1 MTLRSEATFLPA
13 AARPMVGAVRVR
25 CATARG
31 RHRPPATVRHHSG
44 PTLYSVSV
52 TDDGGLILQRAP
64 RARLAWLALAVLV
77 LLWLAKDVLPPFVI
91 AAVVAYAFSP
101 LVGALE
107 ERSRLP
113 RVVVVLVLYAVALAA
128 IAIAAWAVSGQLI
141 SELEELATGG
151 PAALADTLRGL
162 LGHDAIQIGTRQIT
176 VEEIARQLNNAI
188 GQALATP
195 TDALHFATLV
205 GEAAVQAVL
214 VLIVAFYLL
223 LDGQRF
229 WTFALGFL
237 QPVQR
242 ERASGVAGRIHLVL
256 GRWLRGQLGLI
267 VLVALVLYFSLGP
280 VLHVPYALAL
290 ALLSGVLEIIPLVG
304 PIIAAAL
311 AGTVAFSHGGTD
323 ITLVVLAVYLVVRE
337 VEDQLVM
344 PLVIGRAVHL
354 HPVVTIFAVLVGLSV
369 WGILGGL
376 LAVPVAAALNVTLT
390 ELYPTAAT
398 ADAGPRT
405 GASATAVPRSGTV
418 LVRPDTPRAVPD
430 DARPT
435 ADARPPG
442 AHLE

>member
-1 MTLRSEATFLPA
+1 M
-13 AARPMVGAVRVR
+13 
-25 CATARG
+25 
-31 RHRPPATVRHHSG
+31 
-44 PTLYSVSV
+44 

-77 LLWLAKDVLPPFVI
+77 LLWVARDVLPPFVI
-91 AAVVAYAFSP
+91 AAVIAYAFSP
-101 LVGALE
+101 LVGAVE

-128 IAIAAWAVSGQLI
+128 IVVATWAVSGQLI

-151 PAALADTLRGL
+151 AAALADALRGL
-162 LGHDAIQIGTRQIT
+162 LGHDAVQIGTRQIT
-176 VEEIARQLNNAI
+176 VEEIARQLNNAV
-188 GQALATP
+188 GQSLATP
-195 TDALHFATLV
+195 TDALHLATLV

-223 LDGQRF
+223 LDGERF
-229 WTFALGFL
+229 WTFVLGFL

-242 ERASGVAGRIHLVL
+242 ERASGIAGRIHLVL

-267 VLVALVLYFSLGP
+267 ILIALVLYVCLGP

-323 ITLVVLAVYLVVRE
+323 ITLVVLGVYLVVRE

-390 ELYPTAAT
+390 ELYPTAAPM
-398 ADAGPRT
+398 DAGRVAGVPGT
-405 GASATAVPRSGTV
+405 AAPPSAAEAGRSGTE
-418 LVRPDTPRAVPD
+418 PAIP
-430 DARPT
+430 

-442 AHLE
+442 ARVE